1 MPKSLIMLT
10 AARYL
15 LPLLFLFSLFIL
27 FRGHNEPGGGFIGG
41 LTAAAAFALYAIAI
55 TPEAARRALR
65 LEPRRLLTW
74 GVCVSL
80 LSGFGGLLMG
90 RPFMTGL
97 WWDITLPFLGKP
109 GTVILFDVGVYLA
122 VIGVTL
128 VIIFSLAED

>member
-41 LTAAAAFALYAIAI
+41 LVAAAAFALYAIAI

-65 LEPRRLLTW
+65 LEPRRLLTL
-74 GVCVSL
+74 GVLIAL
-80 LSGFGGLLMG
+80 LSGLGGPLVGL
-90 RPFMTGL
+90 PFMTGL
-97 WWDITLPFLGKP
+97 WWDVTLPFVGKP
-109 GTVILFDVGVYLA
+109 GTVILFDVGVYLT
-122 VIGVTL
+122 VVGVVL